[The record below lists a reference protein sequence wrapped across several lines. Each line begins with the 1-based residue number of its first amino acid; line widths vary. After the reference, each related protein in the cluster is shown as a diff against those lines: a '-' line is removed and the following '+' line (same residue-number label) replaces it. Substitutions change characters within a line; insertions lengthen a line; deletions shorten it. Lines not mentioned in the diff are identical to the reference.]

1 MRGQRERERG
11 GGREWNTRIV
21 LVHRRVLAT
30 NRGCIIHSLGYTRTG
45 IALRSLCVCVV
56 SEQYRHAK
64 VPRCRECDLRLN
76 CQGYSVVTAAYARAF
91 TLVHGRAL
99 PRANSN

>member
-1 MRGQRERERG
+1 M
-11 GGREWNTRIV
+11 
-21 LVHRRVLAT
+21 LVDRRVPAT

-45 IALRSLCVCVV
+45 IALRSSCVCVV

-76 CQGYSVVTAAYARAF
+76 CQGYSAVTAAYARAF
-91 TLVHGRAL
+91 PLVHARA
-99 PRANSN
+99 RATPAMHELA